1 MTFPPLFAKGHGCH
15 RTLCQALLHSELMMR
30 GNILRRLL
38 TAMAGLSLCLLAAFS
53 AYADSGISMQVD
65 VGEKVVFCE
74 ASLAADADRLARVLT
89 DGTEV
94 GIDWVVSI
102 EQVQSYWL
110 NSEAATVYVRRR
122 VIPDLVS
129 QSWQLLDRSTGI
141 TQRTMDVRSA
151 VRFLLHL
158 DHFSV
163 LDRSL
168 LEAGES
174 YVMRVRIEERQ
185 GQEEEG
191 WLANWWGYDAFEV
204 EAGFTLP

>member
-1 MTFPPLFAKGHGCH
+1 
-15 RTLCQALLHSELMMR
+15 MR
-30 GNILRRLL
+30 GNILRQLL
-38 TAMAGLSLCLLAAFS
+38 TAMAGLFFCLPAAFP
-53 AYADSGISMQVD
+53 AYADSNISMQVD

-74 ASLAADADRLARVLT
+74 ASLVADADRLARVLT

-102 EQVQSYWL
+102 EQVQPYWL

-122 VIPDLVS
+122 AIPDLVS

-141 TQRTMDVRSA
+141 TQRTTDVRSA
-151 VRFLLHL
+151 VHFLLHL

-174 YVMRVRIEERQ
+174 YVMRVRLEERQ
-185 GQEEEG
+185 GHEEEG
-191 WLANWWGYDAFEV
+191 WIANWWGYDASEV